1 MKNATTEN
9 DQPKRQRIEGQMHRS
24 LPATLT
30 IRALDE
36 EGAEAGAE
44 DGLLRLRL
52 SVSSEAPYLRSSWFD
67 EPWIEVLGHK
77 AGEIDLERLNDGAPC
92 LANHDRYT
100 AIGNTPLA
108 GIGVIEKAWTEGDKM
123 LCDITISRREALED
137 LRQDITDNLV
147 RNVSIGYL
155 INERVLVK
163 ANGEGQPDEYRVT
176 SWTPYEVSLVD
187 IPADATVGI
196 GRAADDQTPSP
207 APHYRV
213 VDLMPAV
220 GNNQGERSM
229 PETKTPAA
237 NPTATETTRAAD
249 IQVTGKDA
257 MTVERERVREITA
270 VGRQF
275 GFGDAA
281 DQAVEAGQSVDA
293 FRTLVLGKLKDSGK
307 LRAAESPE
315 IGMSDNDVKQ
325 FSFARAL
332 LAASDPVNAAKL
344 APFEMECSR
353 AAQDRRGDSRDKTRE
368 AAITIPLDVLSR
380 GISLSSGIAAS
391 VQRMFAAR
399 SGMQRDLNIGAPTAG
414 GNLVA
419 TELLGSSFIE
429 LLRNAM
435 VLDKLGVTWLRD
447 LNGNIAIP
455 SQTGAATGYWVA
467 EGIDTTESAPTIGQ
481 VTMAPKTVGG
491 YTDYTRKL
499 LLQSSLDVE
508 AFIRADLAAI
518 IGLSMQ
524 AAALNGA
531 GSGAEPTGL
540 LNTSGIGSVVGGAN
554 GLAPTYDHMV
564 DLESAVG
571 NANADVGTLAYLT
584 NSKIRGKLRKTQEF
598 ASTNGKAVWTSG
610 PERGIGDVLGYDA
623 VVTNAMPSNLTKGT
637 SVGVCSAV
645 AYGNW
650 ADLLIGMW
658 GGLDVMLDP
667 FTLGLS
673 GGRRV
678 IALQDCDIA
687 IRRVASFAAMKDA
700 LTA

>member
-1 MKNATTEN
+1 MPNANTEN

-196 GRAADDQTPSP
+196 GRAADDQTQSP

-237 NPTATETTRAAD
+237 NPTATEVTRAAD
-249 IQVTGKDA
+249 IQVTEKDSL
-257 MTVERERVREITA
+257 TVERERVREITA

-293 FRTLVLGKLKDSGK
+293 FRTLVLSKLKDSGQ
-307 LRAAESPE
+307 LRAAENPE
-315 IGMSDNDVKQ
+315 IGMSENDVKQ

-368 AAITIPLDVLSR
+368 AAITIPLDVLTR
-380 GISLSSGIAAS
+380 GIAITSGIAAS

-399 SGMQRDLNIGAPTAG
+399 GGMQRDLTVGAPTGG

-435 VLDKLGVTWLRD
+435 VLDKLGITWLRD
-447 LNGNIAIP
+447 LNGNVAIP
-455 SQTGAATGYWVA
+455 SQTGAATGYWVT
-467 EGIDTTESAPTIGQ
+467 EGNAPTESQQTIGQ
-481 VTMAPKTVGG
+481 VALTPKTVGG

-508 AFIRADLAAI
+508 AFIRADIASV

-524 AAALNGA
+524 AAAINGS

-540 LNTSGIGSVVGGAN
+540 LNTSGIGSVAGGTN
-554 GLAPTYDHMV
+554 GAAPTYDHLV

-610 PERGIGDVLGYDA
+610 SERGIGEVLGYDA
-623 VVTNAMPSNLTKGT
+623 IVTNAMPSNLDKGT
-637 SVGVCSAV
+637 STGVCSAI

-650 ADLLIGMW
+650 ADLIIGMW
-658 GGLDVMLDP
+658 GGLDIMLDP
-667 FTLGLS
+667 YALATS

-687 IRRVASFAAMKDA
+687 FRRVASFAAMKDA

>member
-9 DQPKRQRIEGQMHRS
+9 DQPKRQRIEGQLHRS

-30 IRALDE
+30 IRAMEE
-36 EGAEAGAE
+36 EGADQTGA
-44 DGLLRLRL
+44 DDSLLRLRL
-52 SVSSEAPYLRSSWFD
+52 SVSSESPYLRSSWFD
-67 EPWIEVLGHK
+67 EPWIEVLGHEN
-77 AGEIDLERLNDGAPC
+77 GEIDLTRLNDGAPC

-108 GIGVIEKAWTEGDKM
+108 GIGVIEKAWLEGAKM

-155 INERVLVK
+155 INERVLIK

-187 IPADATVGI
+187 IPADATVGL
-196 GRAADDQTPSP
+196 GRAADDQTQSP

-220 GNNQGERSM
+220 GNNLGERSM
-229 PETKTPAA
+229 EIQTPAA
-237 NPTATETTRAAD
+237 KPTATEATRAAD
-249 IQVTGKDA
+249 IQVTGKDSL
-257 MTVERERVREITA
+257 TVERERVREITA

-275 GFGDAA
+275 GLADAA

-293 FRTLVLGKLKDSGK
+293 FRTLVLGKLKDSGQ

-315 IGMSDNDVKQ
+315 IGMSDKDVKQ

-353 AAQDRRGDSRDKTRE
+353 AAQDRRGDSRDKARE

-380 GISLSSGIAAS
+380 GISLSAGVSAS

-399 SGMQRDLNIGAPTAG
+399 SGMQRDLTVGAPTGG

-467 EGIDTTESAPTIGQ
+467 EGTDLTESAQTIGQ

-508 AFIRADLAAI
+508 AFIRADLASI
-518 IGLSMQ
+518 IGLSIQ
-524 AAALNGA
+524 AAALNGS
-531 GSGAEPTGL
+531 GSGAVPTGL

-598 ASTNGKAVWTSG
+598 ATTNGKAVWTSG

-623 VVTNAMPSNLTKGT
+623 VVTNAMPSDLTKGT
-637 SVGVCSAV
+637 STGVCSAI